1 MQLNTRVNW
10 RVGNQGFPPSLT
22 GDSLIVQKYG
32 GSSIEN
38 IEGIQRVARRIVDT
52 HLAGHPV
59 AVVLSAMGD
68 TTDEL
73 LDLAAGVAP
82 LRASREL
89 DLLLSTGERISV
101 ALLAIAISSLGA
113 SPHVFTGNE
122 AGLITDET
130 HGKARIVGV
139 YPQRVR
145 DALDRGEIPI
155 VTGFQ
160 GTSRRTNEVTTL
172 GRGGSDLSAVA
183 LTAALNAGVCEIYS
197 DVDGVYTADPRIV
210 PLAQK
215 IDMISNDQMLEL
227 AAGGA
232 KVLQLRCVEYARRFG
247 VSIHVRSSFD
257 HGEGTLVVATPTDEV
272 PYPDSESLEQPFIRS
287 VTDDR
292 SAVQLTVTGVPD
304 LPGKAAQ
311 IFRITE
317 AAKACPDMITQNYAA
332 AGHRPDIAFTVPS
345 SLGQPI
351 FKALSEAQS
360 AIGFHS
366 LQCDEVGRLSLIG
379 SGMLNDSGVFCRF
392 MSSLSEAGVSLRLI
406 SNSDTRISA
415 VTDIGMLDQAVRAV
429 HKEFRLS
436 GDLLIG

>member
-1 MQLNTRVNW
+1 MQLNTRVSW
-10 RVGNQGFPPSLT
+10 RVGNQGFPPSLA

-82 LRASREL
+82 LKASREL

-101 ALLAIAISSLGA
+101 ALLAIAISNLGA

-122 AGLITDET
+122 AGMITDET

-227 AAGGA
+227 AASGA

-257 HGEGTLVVATPTDEV
+257 QGEGTLVVAAAKDEV
-272 PYPDSESLEQPFIRS
+272 LYPDSESLEQPLIRS
-287 VTDDR
+287 VTDER
-292 SAVQLTVTGVPD
+292 SSVQITVAGVPD
-304 LPGKAAQ
+304 VPGTAAQ
-311 IFRITE
+311 IFRITA

-345 SLGQPI
+345 SLGPRI
-351 FKALSEAQS
+351 LKALSDGTECHRIPVLA
-360 AIGFHS
+360 
-366 LQCDEVGRLSLIG
+366 CDEVGRLSLIG
-379 SGMLNDSGVFCRF
+379 SGMLNDPGVFCRF
-392 MSSLSEAGVSLRLI
+392 MSAFRKPESASGSF
-406 SNSDTRISA
+406 RIQIPA
-415 VTDIGMLDQAVRAV
+415 
-429 HKEFRLS
+429 FPP
-436 GDLLIG
+436 

>member
-10 RVGNQGFPPSLT
+10 GFGNQGFPPSMP

-38 IEGIQRVARRIVDT
+38 IEGLQRVARRIVDT
-52 HLAGHPV
+52 HRAGHPV

-68 TTDEL
+68 TTDDL
-73 LDLAAGVAP
+73 LDLAAGLGPVHP
-82 LRASREL
+82 SRAL

-101 ALLAIAISSLGA
+101 ALLAIAISNLGPTA
-113 SPHVFTGNE
+113 HVFTGNE

-197 DVDGVYTADPRIV
+197 DVDGIYTADPRIV
-210 PLAQK
+210 PMAKK
-215 IDMISNDQMLEL
+215 IDMIPHDQMLEM

-232 KVLQLRCVEYARRFG
+232 KVLQMRCVEYARRFG

-257 HGEGTLVVATPTDEV
+257 PVEGTLVVATTDDEIL
-272 PYPDSESLEQPFIRS
+272 YPDSDSLEQPFIQC
-287 VTDDR
+287 VMDDR
-292 SAVQLTVTGVPD
+292 SSVQITVAGIPD

-311 IFRITE
+311 IFSVTA
-317 AAKACPDMITQNYAA
+317 AAKVCPDLIMQNTASETRLA
-332 AGHRPDIAFTVPS
+332 DISFTVPS
-345 SLGQPI
+345 ALGSQI
-351 FKALSEAQS
+351 CDALAVAQG
-360 AIGFHS
+360 AIGFRS
-366 LQCDEVGRLSLIG
+366 LHCEEVGRISLIG
-379 SGMLNDSGVFCRF
+379 SGMRNDPGVFCRF
-392 MSSLSEAGVSLRLI
+392 MGVLSEAGINLRVI
-406 SNSDTRISA
+406 SNSDARISA
-415 VTDIGMLDQAVRAV
+415 VTDIGILDHAVRAV

-436 GDLLIG
+436 HDLLIG